1 MSGMILVNPID
12 TLKSRFKLRQTYIR
26 RTFAL
31 PHESPIRVF
40 LRKSKTAWDL
50 LKNKKGW
57 VCDPELYKATTEQLV
72 QKEYSNTSPRYYTR
86 LDDYILLIPTPV
98 GNLVFTIEMFDPKK
112 VYTDR
117 EHNVAVAAPE
127 VLLPYIGHEFEDIDE
142 VLGMIHYRTD
152 VDEDDGLLYRQ
163 VEEIIYRE
171 AANKVCWVI
180 AAVILILAVSTIGS

>member
-12 TLKSRFKLRQTYIR
+12 TLKSCFKLRQAYMR

-50 LKNKKGW
+50 LTNKKGW

-72 QKEYSNTSPRYYTR
+72 QKEHSSTSPRYYTR

-98 GNLVFTIEMFDPKK
+98 GNLVFTIELFDPKK
-112 VYTDR
+112 AYTDR

-142 VLGMIHYRTD
+142 VLGMIHYRPD
-152 VDEDDGLLYRQ
+152 VDEDDGSLYRQ
-163 VEEIIYRE
+163 VEEVIYRE
-171 AANKVCWVI
+171 ATNKVCWVI